1 MLIKT
6 RAIVLHHVKY
16 GESSLIVTLY
26 TEKHGRMT
34 CIVSGIRSKKTH
46 LSLPF
51 FQPLT
56 LIEAEIYHKSNR
68 EVHRLKELSCPF
80 HYTSIPFSITKSTI
94 SLFLSELLWLTLRE
108 EEANEKLFDFL
119 FHAFQLLDSKDEGV
133 ANFHLLF
140 LIHYSRYLGIFPADP
155 ESVTDMSRFTDLKI
169 FTNLP
174 GETGRIF
181 MEMLKTSL
189 AEGEKISLN
198 KAGRLLLLDALVK
211 YYEEHL
217 DGMGKIRSVAV
228 LKEIF
233 SDSL

>member
-26 TEKHGRMT
+26 TERYGRMT
-34 CIVSGIRSKKTH
+34 CMVSGIRSKKTR
-46 LSLPF
+46 LSLTF

-56 LIEAEIYHKSNR
+56 LLEADIYYKSSR

-94 SLFLSELLWLTLRE
+94 SLFLAEILWLTLRE
-108 EEANEKLFDFL
+108 EEANEGLFNFL
-119 FHAFQLLDSKDEGV
+119 FHSFQLLDSKDEGV

-140 LIHYSRYLGIFPADP
+140 LIHYSRYLGIFPADL
-155 ESVTDMSRFTDLKI
+155 ESESDISRFTDLKM
-169 FTNLP
+169 FRNLP
-174 GETGRIF
+174 GETGGIF
-181 MEMLKTSL
+181 LKMMKTSL
-189 AEGEKISLN
+189 SQAETITLG
-198 KAGRLLLLDALVK
+198 KASRMILLDALVK
-211 YYEEHL
+211 YYEAHL
-217 DGMGKIRSVAV
+217 EGMGKIKSVAI

-233 SDSL
+233 SD

>member
-34 CIVSGIRSKKTH
+34 CIVSGIRSKKTR
-46 LSLPF
+46 LSLTF

-56 LIEAEIYHKSNR
+56 LVEADIYYKSNR
-68 EVHRLKELSCPF
+68 EVHRIKEMSCPF

-94 SLFLSELLWLTLRE
+94 SLFLAEILGLTLRE
-108 EEANEKLFDFL
+108 EESNEGLFNFL
-119 FHAFQLLDSKDEGV
+119 FHAFQLLDTKDEGV

-155 ESVTDMSRFTDLKI
+155 DSATDITRFTGMKI
-169 FTNLP
+169 FRNLP
-174 GETGRIF
+174 GGTGGIF
-181 MEMLKTSL
+181 MDMMKTSL
-189 AEGEKISLN
+189 AQAEQIILN
-198 KAGRLLLLDALVK
+198 KANRMILLDALVK
-211 YYEEHL
+211 FYEEHL
-217 DGMGKIRSVAV
+217 EGMGRIQSVNV

-233 SDSL
+233 SN

>member
-1 MLIKT
+1 
-6 RAIVLHHVKY
+6 
-16 GESSLIVTLY
+16 
-26 TEKHGRMT
+26 MT

-56 LIEAEIYHKSNR
+56 LLETEIYYKSNR

-94 SLFLSELLWLTLRE
+94 SLFLAEVLWLTLRE
-108 EEANEKLFDFL
+108 EEANEGLFNFL

-140 LIHYSRYLGIFPADP
+140 LIHYSRYLGIFPADL
-155 ESVTDMSRFTDLKI
+155 ESEADITRFTDLKI
-169 FTNLP
+169 FKNLP

-189 AEGEKISLN
+189 AQVEIISLSKSN
-198 KAGRLLLLDALVK
+198 RLILLDALVK
-211 YYEEHL
+211 YYEQHL
-217 DGMGKIRSVAV
+217 DGMGRIKSVAV

-233 SDSL
+233 SD

>member
-6 RAIVLHHVKY
+6 RAIVLHYVKY
-16 GESSLIVTLY
+16 GESSLVVTLY
-26 TEKHGRMT
+26 TERYGRMT
-34 CIVSGIRSKKTH
+34 CMVSGIRSKKTH
-46 LSLPF
+46 LSLTF

-56 LIEAEIYHKSNR
+56 LLEAEIYYKSNR

-94 SLFLSELLWLTLRE
+94 SLFLAEILWLTLRE
-108 EEANEKLFDFL
+108 EEPNEGLFDFL

-140 LIHYSRYLGIFPADP
+140 LIHYSRYLGIFPADL
-155 ESVTDMSRFTDLKI
+155 ESATDITRFTDMKI
-169 FTNLP
+169 FRSLP
-174 GETGRIF
+174 GDTGRIF

-189 AEGEKISLN
+189 AHAEKISLN
-198 KAGRLLLLDALVK
+198 KANRLILLDALVN
-211 YYEEHL
+211 YYEQHL
-217 DGMGKIRSVAV
+217 DGMGRIKSVAV

-233 SDSL
+233 SD

>member
-6 RAIVLHHVKY
+6 RAIVLHYVKY

-26 TEKHGRMT
+26 TERHGRMT
-34 CIVSGIRSKKTH
+34 CMVSGIRSKKPH
-46 LSLPF
+46 LSLTF

-56 LIEAEIYHKSNR
+56 LLETEIYYKSNR

-94 SLFLSELLWLTLRE
+94 SLFLGEILWLTLRE
-108 EEANEKLFDFL
+108 EEANEGLFNFL

-140 LIHYSRYLGIFPADP
+140 LIHYSRYLGIFPAGL
-155 ESVTDMSRFTDLKI
+155 ESTTDNYGFTNQKRFR
-169 FTNLP
+169 NLP

-189 AEGEKISLN
+189 SQAENISLS
-198 KAGRLLLLDALVK
+198 KASRIILLDALVK

-217 DGMGKIRSVAV
+217 DGMGKIKSVAV

-233 SDSL
+233 SD

>member
-26 TEKHGRMT
+26 TERHGRMT
-34 CIVSGIRSKKTH
+34 CMVSGIHSKKTR

-56 LIEAEIYHKSNR
+56 LLEADIYYKSNR

-94 SLFLSELLWLTLRE
+94 SLFLAEILWLTLRE
-108 EEANEKLFDFL
+108 EEANEGLFNFL
-119 FHAFQLLDSKDEGV
+119 YHAFQLLDSKDEGV
-133 ANFHLLF
+133 AGFHLLF
-140 LIHYSRYLGIFPADP
+140 LIQYSRYLGIFPAGL
-155 ESVTDMSRFTDLKI
+155 ESTTDITRFTDLSI
-169 FTNLP
+169 FRNLP

-181 MEMLKTSL
+181 IEMVKTSL
-189 AEGEKISLN
+189 AQAEKISLN
-198 KAGRLLLLDALVK
+198 KASRTIILDALVK
-211 YYEEHL
+211 YFEQHL
-217 DGMGKIRSVAV
+217 EGMGKIKSVAV

-233 SDSL
+233 SD

>member
-16 GESSLIVTLY
+16 GESSLVVTLY

-34 CIVSGIRSKKTH
+34 CMVSGIRSKKTH
-46 LSLPF
+46 LSLTF

-56 LIEAEIYHKSNR
+56 LLEAEIYYKLNR

-94 SLFLSELLWLTLRE
+94 SLFLAEVLWLTLRE
-108 EEANEKLFDFL
+108 EEANEGLFDFL
-119 FHAFQLLDSKDEGV
+119 FHAFQLLDSKEEGV

-140 LIHYSRYLGIFPADP
+140 LIQYSRYLGIFPSDLESAADIT
-155 ESVTDMSRFTDLKI
+155 SFTDMKSFR
-169 FTNLP
+169 NLP

-181 MEMLKTSL
+181 MQMLGTSI
-189 AEGEKISLN
+189 AEAEKISLN
-198 KAGRLLLLDALVK
+198 KPGRVILLDALVK
-211 YYEEHL
+211 YYEQHL
-217 DGMGKIRSVAV
+217 DGMGRIKSVAV

-233 SDSL
+233 SN

>member
-26 TEKHGRMT
+26 TEIHGRMT
-34 CIVSGIRSKKTH
+34 CMVSGIRSKKSH
-46 LSLPF
+46 LSLTF

-56 LIEAEIYHKSNR
+56 LLETEIYYKSNR
-68 EVHRLKELSCPF
+68 EIHRLKELSCPF

-94 SLFLSELLWLTLRE
+94 SLFLAEIVWLTLRE
-108 EEANEKLFDFL
+108 EEANEGLFNFL

-140 LIHYSRYLGIFPADP
+140 LIHYSRYLGIFPADL
-155 ESVTDMSRFTDLKI
+155 ESVIDISRFSDIQI
-169 FTNLP
+169 FRKLP

-181 MEMLKTSL
+181 MEMTKTSL
-189 AEGEKISLN
+189 AQAEKISLN
-198 KAGRLLLLDALVK
+198 KASRLILLDALVK
-211 YYEEHL
+211 YYEQHL
-217 DGMGKIRSVAV
+217 DGMGRIKSVAV

-233 SDSL
+233 SD

>member
-16 GESSLIVTLY
+16 GESSLIVTVY
-26 TEKHGRMT
+26 TERYGRMT
-34 CIVSGIRSKKTH
+34 CMVSGIRSKKTH

-56 LIEAEIYHKSNR
+56 LLEAEIYYKSNR
-68 EVHRLKELSCPF
+68 EIHRLKELSCPF

-94 SLFLSELLWLTLRE
+94 SLFLAELLWLTLRE
-108 EEANEKLFDFL
+108 EEANEELFNFL

-133 ANFHLLF
+133 VNFHLLF
-140 LIHYSRYLGIFPADP
+140 LIHYSRYLGIFPADL
-155 ESVTDMSRFTDLKI
+155 ESATDITRYNDLKI
-169 FTNLP
+169 FGNLP
-174 GETGRIF
+174 EETGRIF

-189 AEGEKISLN
+189 AQAGNIRLN
-198 KAGRLLLLDALVK
+198 KPGRAILLDALVK
-211 YYEEHL
+211 YYEQHL
-217 DGMGKIRSVAV
+217 EGMGRIKSVAV

-233 SDSL
+233 SD

>member
-16 GESSLIVTLY
+16 GESSLVVTLY
-26 TEKHGRMT
+26 TERHGRMT
-34 CIVSGIRSKKTH
+34 CMVSGIRSKKTH

-56 LIEAEIYHKSNR
+56 LLEAEIYYKSNR
-68 EVHRLKELSCPF
+68 EIHRLKEISCPY

-94 SLFLSELLWLTLRE
+94 SLFLAEIVWLTLRE
-108 EEANEKLFDFL
+108 EEANEELFNFL

-140 LIHYSRYLGIFPADP
+140 LIHYSRYLGIFPSDP
-155 ESVTDMSRFTDLKI
+155 DALTDVSGFADLKL
-169 FTNLP
+169 FRNLP
-174 GETGRIF
+174 GETRRIF
-181 MEMLKTSL
+181 VEMLKTSL
-189 AEGEKISLN
+189 AGAEKIPLTRS
-198 KAGRLLLLDALVK
+198 GRVILLDALVT

-217 DGMGKIRSVAV
+217 EGMGRIKSVAV

-233 SDSL
+233 GD

>member
-16 GESSLIVTLY
+16 GESSLMVTLY

-34 CIVSGIRSKKTH
+34 CMVSGIRSKKTH
-46 LSLPF
+46 LSLTF

-56 LIEAEIYHKSNR
+56 LLETEIYYKSNR

-94 SLFLSELLWLTLRE
+94 SLFLAEVLWLTLRE
-108 EEANEKLFDFL
+108 EEANEGLFDFL
-119 FHAFQLLDSKDEGV
+119 FHAFQLLDSKEEGV

-140 LIHYSRYLGIFPADP
+140 LIQYSRYLGIFPSDL
-155 ESVTDMSRFTDLKI
+155 ESASDIASFTDLKS
-169 FTNLP
+169 FRNLP

-181 MEMLKTSL
+181 MQMLGTSL
-189 AEGEKISLN
+189 AEAEKISLN
-198 KAGRLLLLDALVK
+198 KPGRVILLDALIK
-211 YYEEHL
+211 YYEQHL
-217 DGMGKIRSVAV
+217 DGMGRIKSVAV

-233 SDSL
+233 SN